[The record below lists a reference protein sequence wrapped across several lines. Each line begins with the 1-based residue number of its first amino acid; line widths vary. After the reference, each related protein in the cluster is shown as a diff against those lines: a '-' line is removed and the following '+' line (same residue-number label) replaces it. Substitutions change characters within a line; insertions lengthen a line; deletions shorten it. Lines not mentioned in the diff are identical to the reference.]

1 MQRGQPW
8 LRLRIKCNEGMHNK
22 PLTRTR
28 RALPLTSA
36 SLACDKSICVSCLR
50 FLALSLSVSLP
61 FNCLVRVRERHSDS
75 AKQQQKC
82 KLKFQRC
89 RQSKYEI
96 KTQNETAATIT
107 MESYNKMRTTQFG
120 E

>member
-1 MQRGQPW
+1 MG
-8 LRLRIKCNEGMHNK
+8 E
-22 PLTRTR
+22 
-28 RALPLTSA
+28 RA
-36 SLACDKSICVSCLR
+36 
-50 FLALSLSVSLP
+50 
-61 FNCLVRVRERHSDS
+61 ERQSDS

-96 KTQNETAATIT
+96 KTQNETATAATIT
-107 MESYNKMRTTQFG
+107 MESYNKMRTTPFG